1 MSLDLATWA
10 MGSNAEWP
18 DAIGA
23 ERGFNSMDRGG
34 DEDGG
39 DLVEVEGKG
48 AECAFCSL
56 RQRHCHGFP

>member
-1 MSLDLATWA
+1 MSLATWT
-10 MGSNAEWP
+10 MESNSGWP
-18 DAIGA
+18 NAIGA
-23 ERGFNSMDRGG
+23 ERGFISMDRGG

-56 RQRHCHGFP
+56 RQRHCRAFP